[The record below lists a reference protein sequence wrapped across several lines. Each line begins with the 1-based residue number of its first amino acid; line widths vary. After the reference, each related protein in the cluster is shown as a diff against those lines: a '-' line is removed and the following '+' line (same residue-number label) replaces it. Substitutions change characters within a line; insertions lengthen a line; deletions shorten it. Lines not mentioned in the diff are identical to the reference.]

1 MVGQHYIKIQPKPF
15 MGRIACKSK
24 ALNLIFAY
32 TMMYAWTKHDP
43 YFMNK
48 WGQMYMYTQVIISS
62 PTKFGI

>member
-1 MVGQHYIKIQPKPF
+1 

-24 ALNLIFAY
+24 ASNLIFAY